1 MGGKRERERCFVLTW
16 SWCVYIKRWGVVRS
30 IREPSCRTQPSHF
43 TSAEPSAD
51 PQGERS
57 SLLLS
62 ALFSSSNSLPA
73 HRPSVNVYTLLSHL
87 LFFLTDAQ
95 VYCWCVYHA
104 GVLRSLDRDAGNGHR
119 GTLSLL
125 HTLPVYTL
133 FAFIRVWIVNVDDYD
148 YTRPPRKLLVNLLRC
163 KSSYRAQ

>member
-1 MGGKRERERCFVLTW
+1 MFCPDVELV
-16 SWCVYIKRWGVVRS
+16 CVYKAVRS
-30 IREPSCRTQPSHF
+30 GTEHQRAELQNTTVSLHLSRTQR
-43 TSAEPSAD
+43 
-51 PQGERS
+51 RS
-57 SLLLS
+57 SGWAFLS
-62 ALFSSSNSLPA
+62 SPLFSSSNSLSA
-73 HRPSVNVYTLLSHL
+73 HRPSVHVYTLWSHL

-148 YTRPPRKLLVNLLRC
+148 YTRPPRKLLVDLLRC
-163 KSSYRAQ
+163 KSSYRAQKNSH